1 LLKQVEL
8 QKFADYVRLTWD
20 RGLTESTGGNMSIKI
35 NNKIYITPSNFVKH
49 FFTVEDIVITD
60 MDGKQLGGKYRA
72 SSEIK
77 MHLNIYKI
85 REDIT
90 SIFHAH
96 PKNGLVCAINKIKIN
111 THILPEAA
119 FILGKIA
126 YLPYSQPG
134 TDKFAQGFTKDAKK
148 GCNAFVLENHGVTT
162 CGDSIDTA
170 FARLETLETCAYLA
184 IMQEII
190 GKKPN
195 IISKEEIKKIIS

>member
-1 LLKQVEL
+1 MVKQAEL

-20 RGLTESTGGNMSIKI
+20 RALTTSTGGNMSIRI
-35 NNKIYITPSNFVKH
+35 GDNVYITPTMFIKH

-85 REDIT
+85 RKDVT

-111 THILPEAA
+111 THILPEAV
-119 FILGKIA
+119 FMLEEISYIS
-126 YLPYSQPG
+126 YNQPG
-134 TDKFAQGFTKDAKK
+134 TANFAKAFTEDAKK
-148 GCNAFVLENHGVTT
+148 GCNVFVLENHGVTT
-162 CGDSIDTA
+162 CGNSIETA
-170 FARLETLETCAYLA
+170 FARLETLETCSYLSV
-184 IMQEII
+184 IQELM

-195 IISKEEIKKIIS
+195 CISLEEIKKIIS